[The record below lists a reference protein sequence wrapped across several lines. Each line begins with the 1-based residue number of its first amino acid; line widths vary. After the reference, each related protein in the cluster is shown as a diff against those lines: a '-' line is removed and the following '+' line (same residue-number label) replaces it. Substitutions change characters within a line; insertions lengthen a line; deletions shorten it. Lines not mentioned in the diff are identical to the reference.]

1 MSANFNMPPTTGAEG
16 DLPSPVRSETQ
27 SESEEFRIR
36 PLSLFGAF
44 LRRDWGIAWSYR
56 TPFFFSLIET
66 FATLVFIFFL
76 GRLVGHNVAT
86 SPKGGP
92 NIPYFSFAVIGTVLL
107 ALFNVSLTAV
117 ATQIRTDQTT
127 GTLEILFTMP
137 TPPWLSVVASATY
150 RIVYASVTALVTL
163 LLAAL
168 IFRMQYD
175 TSTLGILV
183 SIGTLLGTIAV
194 FCSVGL
200 VFAAFVV
207 VFKRGEVLAG
217 FVAASLSILGGVF
230 YPVSTLP
237 PVLRDI
243 GNILPFTWAVEV
255 FRGAL
260 LTHQLLLV
268 PFVELFV
275 FAVVAFP
282 LAIVLFD
289 GALRHARRHAT
300 LAQY

>member
-1 MSANFNMPPTTGAEG
+1 MSANFNLPPTTGAEG
-16 DLPSPVRSETQ
+16 DLPSPARSDTE

-36 PLSLFGAF
+36 PLSLLGAF
-44 LRRDWGIAWSYR
+44 LRRDWSIAWSYR
-56 TPFFFSLIET
+56 TPFFFSLIQT
-66 FATLVFIFFL
+66 FGTLVFIFFL
-76 GRLVGHNVAT
+76 GRVVGHTVAT
-86 SPKGGP
+86 SAKGGP
-92 NIPYFSFAVIGTVLL
+92 KISYFSFAVIGTVLL

-117 ATQIRTDQTT
+117 ATQIRMDQTT

-163 LLAAL
+163 LIAAL
-168 IFRMQYD
+168 VFRMQYD
-175 TSTLGILV
+175 TSTLGIIMAV
-183 SIGTLLGTIAV
+183 GTLLGTIAV

-217 FVAASLSILGGVF
+217 FVAAALSVLGGVF
-230 YPVSTLP
+230 YSVNTLP
-237 PVLRDI
+237 PVLRVL
-243 GNILPFTWAVEV
+243 GNLLPFTWAVNV

-260 LTHQLLLV
+260 LTNQLLFV
-268 PFVELFV
+268 PFIALFV

-282 LAIVLFD
+282 LAIMLFD